1 MGSRIKGGM
10 YMDWETIGE
19 IMSKY
24 WVEQVCVVALA
35 VITW

>member
-10 YMDWETIGE
+10 YMDWEMIGE
-19 IMSKY
+19 VMSKY
-24 WVEQVCVVALA
+24 WVEQVCVVILA